1 MKGGGLEEGRWL
13 EEEGMI
19 AAAVEFG
26 RGGFG
31 SYFSLLSSLCVF
43 INVHFFFL
51 DFPFFLIQAPST
63 Q

>member
-26 RGGFG
+26 RGVLGVTFL
-31 SYFSLLSSLCVF
+31 YYLLCVF
-43 INVHFFFL
+43 LLMFISFF
-51 DFPFFLIQAPST
+51 
-63 Q
+63 